1 MWAFG
6 AEIGAEQ
13 KNHHRG
19 CRGAAESTE
28 KRMSDYC
35 VFSGKIYKVG
45 IIRYVDVPADVSR
58 ALGGGVAHVPVIGE
72 VEGVAIRTTM
82 VSRGKGCYRVA
93 IHGDIRKKL
102 RTDAGAVVELA
113 IRRDEDSREPVL
125 PPGLVLALRNAPKAQ
140 SEFRKMTTA
149 LRRQVV
155 RYLTSVKQQSTLDRR
170 VAGMVRLLEK
180 RGAQRS
186 KGARR
191 KSEVESA
198 VQRRQR

>member
-1 MWAFG
+1 
-6 AEIGAEQ
+6 
-13 KNHHRG
+13 
-19 CRGAAESTE
+19 
-28 KRMSDYC
+28 MSQYH

-45 IIRYVDVPADVSR
+45 IIRYVDVPQDVSR
-58 ALGGGVAHVPVIGE
+58 ALGGGDAHVPVIGE

-102 RTDAGAVVELA
+102 RADAGAVVELA

-125 PPGLVLALRNAPKAQ
+125 PPALVLALRNAPKAQ

-155 RYLTSVKQQSTLDRR
+155 RYLTSVKQQSTLERR
-170 VAGMVRLLEK
+170 VAGMVRMLEK
-180 RGAQRS
+180 RSAQRS
-186 KGARR
+186 KGTGRR
-191 KSEVESA
+191 AKVES
-198 VQRRQR
+198 